1 MTYSLLFICKFL
13 KAQIKS
19 RLKKGPPQKQS
30 SYFVY
35 RLNFEQTKWLE
46 KTMRD
51 LQKLTSSFLRPPPP
65 RVIQCQHMATP
76 SPLKS
81 ADVLYGWSL
90 WILTASIQ
98 SYRSWQNVKTVYES
112 VPDTNG
118 QNASLCIL

>member
-1 MTYSLLFICKFL
+1 MLTV
-13 KAQIKS
+13 AD
-19 RLKKGPPQKQS
+19 KGEGGVKNQG
-30 SYFVY
+30 
-35 RLNFEQTKWLE
+35 
-46 KTMRD
+46 
-51 LQKLTSSFLRPPPP
+51 
-65 RVIQCQHMATP
+65 
-76 SPLKS
+76 KS